1 MASGQPSLGTTLP
14 LESVAAVVLGGISLF
29 GGRGSVVGVAFG
41 VLFVSILSNGLNLLN
56 VPSYTQM
63 MVIGGALIPGW
74 PSRWIRPSWPRVW
87 VGEVDVTSVSVTFN
101 RRSVMQRQFRAFG
114 KAGVAGLVASM
125 GLILLVGQPANA
137 ADKIGVSMP
146 NIKGPWFTCQVLYG
160 ISDEAKKLGY
170 DVVIQDAGGYANVD
184 KQVSQFQNLVVQ
196 NVAAILIDPANPA
209 SFNGAVKQAGAAKIP
224 VIGAG
229 SPIVASDVEAS
240 AAASSS
246 HCNVGH
252 ELAKGAKTL
261 LPNGGTIAVLAG
273 PAGAFWASDRLR
285 CFKEDIAGTNLKIVA
300 EQTSEQ
306 DPAVALS
313 LANDFLQRFPGR
325 GSTSLYGADD
335 TYGGGA
341 GARGPGRA
349 EMRQG
354 QSNVRRA
361 RRGSRRDDA
370 SRLR

>member
-1 MASGQPSLGTTLP
+1 MQSQ
-14 LESVAAVVLGGISLF
+14 V
-29 GGRGSVVGVAFG
+29 R
-41 VLFVSILSNGLNLLN
+41 
-56 VPSYTQM
+56 
-63 MVIGGALIPGW
+63 AL
-74 PSRWIRPSWPRVW
+74 
-87 VGEVDVTSVSVTFN
+87 
-101 RRSVMQRQFRAFG
+101 G
-114 KAGVAGLVASM
+114 KAGVAGMVASV
-125 GLILLVGQPANA
+125 GLLFLAGLPAHA
-137 ADKIGVSMP
+137 AEKIGVSMP
-146 NIKGPWFTCQVLYG
+146 NIKGPWFTPVLYG

-170 DVVIQDAGGYANVD
+170 DVVIQDAGGYGNVD

-196 NVAAILIDPANPA
+196 KVVAILMDPANPA
-209 SFNGAVKQAGAAKIP
+209 SFNGAVKQARAAKIP

-229 SPIVASDVEAS
+229 SPIVASDVDAD

-313 LANDFLQRFPGR
+313 LANDFLQRFPKVDV
-325 GSTSLYGADD
+325 LYGADD
-335 TYGGGA
+335 TYGVGA
-341 GARGPGRA
+341 ARAAQGAQKCGKVKVMFAVLGEAAEEMMRAGCADYVVAQQPVVIGRSA
-349 EMRQG
+349 
-354 QSNVRRA
+354 VRMM
-361 RRGSRRDDA
+361 DA
-370 SRLR
+370 LVKGKPLEKKKDEVALIPVTMANLNSLDKSGMQAPKGWTP

>member
-1 MASGQPSLGTTLP
+1 
-14 LESVAAVVLGGISLF
+14 
-29 GGRGSVVGVAFG
+29 
-41 VLFVSILSNGLNLLN
+41 
-56 VPSYTQM
+56 
-63 MVIGGALIPGW
+63 
-74 PSRWIRPSWPRVW
+74 
-87 VGEVDVTSVSVTFN
+87 
-101 RRSVMQRQFRAFG
+101 MQRQYCAFG
-114 KAGVAGLVASM
+114 KAGLAGMVASM
-125 GLILLVGQPANA
+125 GLMLLVGQPANA
-137 ADKIGVSMP
+137 ADKVGVSMP
-146 NIKGPWFTCQVLYG
+146 NVKGPWFTPVLYG

-170 DVVIQDAGGYANVD
+170 DVVIQDAGGYGNVD

-196 NVAAILIDPANPA
+196 KVVAILIDPANPA

-252 ELAKGAKTL
+252 ELAKGAKAL

-285 CFKEDIAGTNLKIVA
+285 CFKEDIAGTTLKIVA

-313 LANDFLQRFPGR
+313 LANDFLQRFPKVDM
-325 GSTSLYGADD
+325 LYGADD
-335 TYGGGA
+335 TYGVGA
-341 GARGPGRA
+341 ARAAQGAQKCGKVKVMFAVLGEAAEEMMRAGCADYVVAQQPVVIGRSA
-349 EMRQG
+349 
-354 QSNVRRA
+354 VRMM
-361 RRGSRRDDA
+361 DA
-370 SRLR
+370 LVKGKPLEKKKDEVPLIPVTMANLNSLDKSGMQAPKGWTP

>member
-1 MASGQPSLGTTLP
+1 
-14 LESVAAVVLGGISLF
+14 
-29 GGRGSVVGVAFG
+29 
-41 VLFVSILSNGLNLLN
+41 
-56 VPSYTQM
+56 
-63 MVIGGALIPGW
+63 
-74 PSRWIRPSWPRVW
+74 
-87 VGEVDVTSVSVTFN
+87 
-101 RRSVMQRQFRAFG
+101 MQRQYCAFG
-114 KAGVAGLVASM
+114 KAGLAGMVASM
-125 GLILLVGQPANA
+125 GLMLLVGQPANA
-137 ADKIGVSMP
+137 ADKVGVSMP
-146 NIKGPWFTCQVLYG
+146 NVKGPWFTPVLYG

-170 DVVIQDAGGYANVD
+170 DVVIQDAGGYGNVD

-196 NVAAILIDPANPA
+196 KVVAILIDPANPA

-252 ELAKGAKTL
+252 ELAKGAKAL

-313 LANDFLQRFPGR
+313 LANDFLQRFPKVDM
-325 GSTSLYGADD
+325 LYGADD
-335 TYGGGA
+335 TYGVGA
-341 GARGPGRA
+341 ARAAQGAQKCGKVKVMFAVPGEAAEEMMRA
-349 EMRQG
+349 GCADYVVAQQPVVIGR
-354 QSNVRRA
+354 SAVRMM
-361 RRGSRRDDA
+361 DA
-370 SRLR
+370 LVKGKPLEKKKDEVPLIPVTMANLNSLDKSGMQAPKGWTP